1 MLKKE
6 QIKKNLRHDT
16 MPSLVVDELN
26 SKLQK
31 KLKERYPNK
40 KELIDELKYKA
51 LDKHSVV
58 IGNEL
63 NSKIR
68 FKIDDYKDSMEFLF
82 YLKNSQKP
90 IEIENYEMKKSMKLQ
105 L

>member
-58 IGNEL
+58 IG
-63 NSKIR
+63 
-68 FKIDDYKDSMEFLF
+68 
-82 YLKNSQKP
+82 
-90 IEIENYEMKKSMKLQ
+90 
-105 L
+105 

>member
-68 FKIDDYKDSMEFLF
+68 F
-82 YLKNSQKP
+82 
-90 IEIENYEMKKSMKLQ
+90 
-105 L
+105 